1 MPKDYVTKVENS
13 VDDNGV
19 LIVRGTPLRRILA
32 ELADVLTAF
41 ILAITIYGIGFQR
54 LFGYDHYTSEMSKI
68 SSSMTTAMVERNL
81 YKKSN
86 DGTILLK
93 ADLTSYWS
101 YYYLAKSDESYQ
113 KREKYEPIKDY
124 YTLTRID
131 GTSKLSQ
138 YQYNTEILKLPSNI
152 DGNYDDTIFAYD
164 SNNEDP
170 LNSEPIFK
178 EAIQTNLNKYY
189 LGNTDAYEPK
199 NAYDTVSTFFSK
211 IYDQA
216 FSEAVK
222 DETYMNLVLEFASK
236 MWSRSYLQSAAIIS
250 SYLLGSIITFLLIPL
265 IQLSGLTLGKR
276 VAKLQV
282 NDQKGNKPRWYSF
295 LIRGLVQTIAYCL
308 MIPFIG
314 VMSYGF
320 GAFEMPFL
328 EIGSFNLNL
337 SFFGIIGLL
346 LSTLS
351 LVMMFVTPEKQ
362 SLHDLASLTYVNTSD
377 IKTIRDA
384 ATKLEKKENGRE
396 ERN

>member
-1 MPKDYVTKVENS
+1 MPKDYVTKVENN

-41 ILAITIYGIGFQR
+41 ILAITIYGIAFQR

-68 SSSMTTAMVERNL
+68 SSSMTTVMVERNL

-86 DGTILLK
+86 GGTILLK
-93 ADLTSYWS
+93 TDLTSYWS
-101 YYYLAKSDESYQ
+101 YYYLAKSDEYYQ

-124 YTLTRID
+124 YTLTRVD
-131 GTSKLSQ
+131 ATAKLSQ
-138 YQYNTEILKLPSNI
+138 YQYNTEILKLPSSI

-164 SNNEDP
+164 SNKEDP
-170 LNSEPIFK
+170 LNSEPVFK
-178 EAIQTNLNKYY
+178 ETVQTNLNKYY

-199 NAYDTVSTFFSK
+199 NAFDTVSTFFSK
-211 IYDQA
+211 IYDEA

-222 DETYMNLVLEFASK
+222 DQTYMNLVLEFASK

-282 NDQKGNKPRWYSF
+282 NNQKGNKPRWYSF
-295 LIRGLVQTIAYCL
+295 LIRGLVQTITYCL

-328 EIGSFNLNL
+328 EIGSLNLNL

-346 LSTLS
+346 LSLLS
-351 LVMMFVTPEKQ
+351 LIMMFVTPEKQ

-377 IKTIRDA
+377 IKTIRDTA
-384 ATKLEKKENGRE
+384 AKLEKKENGRE
-396 ERN
+396 EGN

>member
-32 ELADVLTAF
+32 ELADILTAF

-93 ADLTSYWS
+93 TDLSSYWS

-138 YQYNTEILKLPSNI
+138 YQYNTEILKLPSSI
-152 DGNYDDTIFAYD
+152 DGSYDDTIFAYD

-170 LNSEPIFK
+170 LNSEPVFK
-178 EAIQTNLNKYY
+178 ETIQTNLNKYY

-276 VAKLQV
+276 AAKLQV

-295 LIRGLVQTIAYCL
+295 LIRGLVQTIVYCL

>member
-1 MPKDYVTKVENS
+1 MPKDYVTKVENN
-13 VDDNGV
+13 VDGNGV

-68 SSSMTTAMVERNL
+68 SSSMTTVMVERNL

-93 ADLTSYWS
+93 TDLSSYWS
-101 YYYLAKSDESYQ
+101 YYYLSKSDESYQ

-138 YQYNTEILKLPSNI
+138 YQYNTEILKLPSNV

-178 EAIQTNLNKYY
+178 ETIQTNLNKYY

-199 NAYDTVSTFFSK
+199 NAYDTVSAFFSK

-222 DETYMNLVLEFASK
+222 DQTYMNLVLEFASK

-250 SYLLGSIITFLLIPL
+250 SYLIGSIITFLLIPL

-351 LVMMFVTPEKQ
+351 LIMMFVTPEKQ